1 MPTAKL
7 FAEIQGNYEQILIL
21 IGKRAFYLDSP
32 YKGRLTGWRNM
43 SFASIIIKNLTAD
56 DFTNYKITVVDT
68 SLQHDVESVKSLQT
82 GGKVISNQM
91 AGYRRA
97 LR

>member
-7 FAEIQGNYEQILIL
+7 FAEIQGNDEQILIL
-21 IGKRAFYLDSP
+21 IGKRAIYLDSP

-43 SFASIIIKNLTAD
+43 SFASIIIKNLTAA
-56 DFTNYKITVVDT
+56 DFTNYKITVGDT

-82 GGKVISNQM
+82 GGKLFLI
-91 AGYRRA
+91 
-97 LR
+97 